1 MDART
6 TGHTEHCACSLLP
19 RIHRQIRLSVT
30 FDGDHAVAN
39 LGLKAM
45 TLAHFALAGSELIDA
60 NVAGHAVGTCV
71 GRAV

>member
-1 MDART
+1 M
-6 TGHTEHCACSLLP
+6 
-19 RIHRQIRLSVT
+19 T

-60 NVAGHAVGTCV
+60 NVAGHAVGKCV